1 MTNNK
6 VQRLAIIAI
15 STAFLAVAS
24 QLTIPLPLVPLTL
37 QTLAVGIIATLL
49 KPLDSILAICLYLVL
64 GAIGVPVFAGGAAG
78 FGVILGP
85 TGGFLI
91 GFLLQSQQVSLLG
104 QTAFMV
110 KSTRGKLILY
120 SAANII
126 GAAWCL
132 ALGTIWLSLV
142 ARLSLQV
149 AFKSGFLPFI
159 IPGLVKAILAA
170 FIGYALRR
178 ALKTNTYFATATPDK
193 SSDTKEQA
201 KFIFR
206 QIRHRVVFSD

>member
-64 GAIGVPVFAGGAAG
+64 GAIGVPVFAGGAGG
-78 FGVILGP
+78 FGVILGA

-201 KFIFR
+201 
-206 QIRHRVVFSD
+206 

>member
-120 SAANII
+120 STANII

-193 SSDTKEQA
+193 SSDAKEQA
-201 KFIFR
+201 
-206 QIRHRVVFSD
+206 

>member
-15 STAFLAVAS
+15 SPASLAVAS

-201 KFIFR
+201 
-206 QIRHRVVFSD
+206 

>member
-64 GAIGVPVFAGGAAG
+64 GAIGGPVFAGGAAG

-142 ARLSLQV
+142 ARLSIQV

-178 ALKTNTYFATATPDK
+178 ALKTNTYFATATHDK
-193 SSDTKEQA
+193 SSDAKEQA
-201 KFIFR
+201 
-206 QIRHRVVFSD
+206 

>member
-64 GAIGVPVFAGGAAG
+64 GAIGVTVFAGGAAG

-201 KFIFR
+201 
-206 QIRHRVVFSD
+206 

>member
-110 KSTRGKLILY
+110 KSIRGKLILY

-170 FIGYALRR
+170 FISYALRR

-201 KFIFR
+201 
-206 QIRHRVVFSD
+206 

>member
-1 MTNNK
+1 MTTNK

-15 STAFLAVAS
+15 ATAFLAVAS

-49 KPLDSILAICLYLVL
+49 KPLDSILAICLYLIL
-64 GAIGVPVFAGGAAG
+64 GAIGIPVFAGGAAG

-104 QTAFMV
+104 QTTLMV
-110 KSTRGKLILY
+110 KSARGKLILY
-120 SAANII
+120 SVANII

-159 IPGLVKAILAA
+159 IPGIVKAILAA

-178 ALKTNTYFATATPDK
+178 ALKTHPYFAVTPAK
-193 SSDTKEQA
+193 QA
-201 KFIFR
+201 EKIEKTELTEKA
-206 QIRHRVVFSD
+206 

>member
-49 KPLDSILAICLYLVL
+49 KPLDSILEICLYLIL
-64 GAIGVPVFAGGAAG
+64 GAIGLPVFAGGAAG

-91 GFLLQSQQVSLLG
+91 GFLLQSQQISLLG

-159 IPGLVKAILAA
+159 LPGLVKAILAA
-170 FIGYALRR
+170 VIGFALRR
-178 ALKTNTYFATATPDK
+178 ALKTHPYFAATPNK
-193 SSDTKEQA
+193 QPTEPETTEKA
-201 KFIFR
+201 
-206 QIRHRVVFSD
+206 

>member
-142 ARLSLQV
+142 ARLSL
-149 AFKSGFLPFI
+149 
-159 IPGLVKAILAA
+159 
-170 FIGYALRR
+170 
-178 ALKTNTYFATATPDK
+178 
-193 SSDTKEQA
+193 
-201 KFIFR
+201 
-206 QIRHRVVFSD
+206 

>member
-120 SAANII
+120 SVMNII

-159 IPGLVKAILAA
+159 IPGLVKAILAT

-201 KFIFR
+201 
-206 QIRHRVVFSD
+206 

>member
-91 GFLLQSQQVSLLG
+91 GFLLQSQQDSRLG

-201 KFIFR
+201 
-206 QIRHRVVFSD
+206 